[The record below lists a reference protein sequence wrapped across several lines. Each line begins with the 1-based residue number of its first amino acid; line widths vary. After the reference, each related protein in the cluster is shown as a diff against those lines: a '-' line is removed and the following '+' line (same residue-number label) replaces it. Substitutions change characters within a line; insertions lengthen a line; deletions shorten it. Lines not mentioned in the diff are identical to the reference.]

1 MYGPFN
7 SLLKINLEKC
17 GFFLLFLSQ
26 VGPFIGIIGFIP
38 ITPMKNVKLA
48 FIILLNNRG
57 SIHRS
62 LELND
67 FEFSLFKNKI
77 KFLKSN
83 NSDEKN
89 LLSELCFFTI
99 KILTFFMKNLNS
111 LKTKLHRKKS
121 ILAIMV
127 QNWRQWRLWGFLGHL
142 WIIFTKLNGL
152 ARNRSSLM
160 VSVLLSHLLLTRYK
174 FG

>member
-1 MYGPFN
+1 
-7 SLLKINLEKC
+7 
-17 GFFLLFLSQ
+17 
-26 VGPFIGIIGFIP
+26 
-38 ITPMKNVKLA
+38 MKNVKLA

-83 NSDEKN
+83 NSDEKT
-89 LLSELCFFTI
+89 LLSELCFFT
-99 KILTFFMKNLNS
+99 KENTYFFMKNLNS

-127 QNWRQWRLWGFLGHL
+127 QNWLPW
-142 WIIFTKLNGL
+142 
-152 ARNRSSLM
+152 
-160 VSVLLSHLLLTRYK
+160 
-174 FG
+174 